1 MHDPT
6 SPRSFFFFFSL
17 MPQFLH
23 VLDDWLLQPPFS
35 NALKFLK
42 WISTL
47 VNCPCSSR
55 FMSLSLGL
63 NYVDQSFSNS
73 RPYYCLLSL
82 LDVAEPRFA
91 NWNLEPPN
99 KLVSSDKFLLCGF
112 QGKHEDFLVRKIY
125 FVYITDFSSV
135 KSLQS
140 LDYVCTK
147 KTMTAKSHL
156 EKKLYSKLGFW
167 LRLEM
172 FTSKTENNT
181 RAPGSSFL
189 IRHYRTLLLVGLLV
203 VIKSDSLAWS
213 CLGILL
219 QSCCPEKMFMHQNV
233 V

>member
-1 MHDPT
+1 
-6 SPRSFFFFFSL
+6 
-17 MPQFLH
+17 
-23 VLDDWLLQPPFS
+23 
-35 NALKFLK
+35 
-42 WISTL
+42 
-47 VNCPCSSR
+47 
-55 FMSLSLGL
+55 
-63 NYVDQSFSNS
+63 
-73 RPYYCLLSL
+73 
-82 LDVAEPRFA
+82 
-91 NWNLEPPN
+91 
-99 KLVSSDKFLLCGF
+99 
-112 QGKHEDFLVRKIY
+112 
-125 FVYITDFSSV
+125 
-135 KSLQS
+135 
-140 LDYVCTK
+140 
-147 KTMTAKSHL
+147 MTAKSHL